1 MVKRPQEVLDMKKSS
16 SEFSKIIVVFSTFM
30 VVVLTSLL
38 FIGSMLDKPM
48 DGFSNVVLASW
59 AELSSINAF
68 YLWKARSEN
77 KIKLINT
84 IPSEILE
91 KIEVLRDFFS

>member
-1 MVKRPQEVLDMKKSS
+1 M
-16 SEFSKIIVVFSTFM
+16 FSTFM
-30 VVVLTSLL
+30 VVMLTLML
-38 FIGSMLDKPM
+38 FIGSMLEKPM

-77 KIKLINT
+77 KIKLISA
-84 IPSEILE
+84 IPEELIQ
-91 KIEVLRDFFS
+91 KFEVLRDFFS